1 MTTPATFPSPA
12 SQSGRTHRQRA
23 DGLDPLE
30 ERVAEYMHMSLR
42 EQRLLLTSLRERSA
56 EFRAFD
62 RRSSILVYTALV
74 GFTLVAVSVT
84 LHSFHVPRFLAMGC
98 AVGGLVMLVIVL
110 VGITRRREALL
121 WAAVAAHSLDL
132 HRAEL
137 AAAAGREWVPEPRT
151 GEPGRERGQR

>member
-12 SQSGRTHRQRA
+12 AHSVSTHRHRA
-23 DGLDPLE
+23 GELNPIE
-30 ERVAEYMHMSLR
+30 ERIAEYMHMSLR
-42 EQRLLLTSLRERSA
+42 DQRLLLASLRERSV

-62 RRSSILVYTALV
+62 RRSSLLVYTALV

-84 LHSFHVPRFLAMGC
+84 LHSFNVPRFLASGC
-98 AVGGLVMLVIVL
+98 AVGALLVLVVVL

-132 HRAEL
+132 DRAEF
-137 AAAAGREWVPEPRT
+137 GRVLNPPRQSGEWLPEPRSAES
-151 GEPGRERGQR
+151 G